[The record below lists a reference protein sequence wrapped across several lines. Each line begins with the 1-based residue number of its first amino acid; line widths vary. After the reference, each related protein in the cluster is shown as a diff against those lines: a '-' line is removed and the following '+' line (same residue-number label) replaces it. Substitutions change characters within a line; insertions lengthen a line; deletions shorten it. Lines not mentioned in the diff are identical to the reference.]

1 MRKGTPVASDLA
13 SFLIQSSLGIS
24 SSQPLKVTAKASL
37 TASVTGYCLGIGAF
51 IRVFQ
56 YQPMG
61 FGGRMAGIVC
71 SILRADLAIVE
82 CNAKALL
89 SFYGSNEFHQP
100 LSDNRQTL
108 QP

>member
-1 MRKGTPVASDLA
+1 
-13 SFLIQSSLGIS
+13 
-24 SSQPLKVTAKASL
+24 
-37 TASVTGYCLGIGAF
+37 
-51 IRVFQ
+51 
-56 YQPMG
+56 MG

-82 CNAKALL
+82 CHAKALL